1 VLHKRDLAVTV
12 SPLRFGRGGE
22 NLMVDTPGAEAPSSP
37 DITHVNPSAEKTW
50 MGHPR
55 QLARLFSIE
64 MWERFGFYGMRAL
77 LVLYLVK
84 HFLLAQYQA
93 SGIVGGYL
101 SLVYLTPVIGGWLAD
116 YYLGSKR
123 SVKWGALVMA
133 LGYLLLCFGG
143 DQAKPYAT
151 IDGQRYEVQVER
163 GGALLD
169 STDTKQWVVA
179 GGQRLAIHGLPDGS
193 VQLVADNG
201 QVAKTV
207 AKDSFQPGADR
218 SPFYL
223 TLMLV
228 ALSLIVI
235 GNGFFKPN
243 ISTIVGSLYKQ
254 GDRRRDAGFT
264 IFYMGINV
272 GSIGSQILCP
282 IFVNWFGWWAGF
294 AIVVVGMLIGYA
306 LIQFDGGRLAGYGE
320 PPERS
325 GPDRTWLIY
334 ILSLA
339 SVPLFW
345 LIFRNVM
352 TTPEAAPGSGLWGY
366 IVATPFLGKVL
377 FITFLAAVIGIP
389 IWSWRVGTKVEF
401 QMMLAAIILVI
412 FNVTFWTLFEQAAS
426 SLTLFADSN
435 TTLELFGFFI
445 SAPQTQNFN
454 PITIV
459 VFAPIMSWLWLSL
472 AKKGWEPSI
481 QVKFGIA
488 LLLVGLGFV
497 VLAWSKSTANADFRV
512 ALWWLVLTYFLH
524 SIAELCISPVGLS
537 MITKLSIARVVGMM
551 MGVWFLSI
559 SIGEYLA
566 GAAAQS
572 ASVQTV
578 GGQVTNPQLAL
589 ETYAHTFMT
598 GGEMT
603 MIAGVILLAISPWL
617 KKLMHGVN

>member
-1 VLHKRDLAVTV
+1 
-12 SPLRFGRGGE
+12 
-22 NLMVDTPGAEAPSSP
+22 MVDTPGAELPSSP
-37 DITHVNPSAEKTW
+37 DITHVDPSAEKSW

-55 QLARLFSIE
+55 QLARLFSVE

-77 LVLYLVK
+77 LVLYLTK
-84 HFLLAQYQA
+84 HFLIADFQA
-93 SGIVGGYL
+93 NGIVGGYL

-123 SVKWGALVMA
+123 AVKWGALVMA
-133 LGYLLLCFGG
+133 AGYLMLCFGG
-143 DQAKPYAT
+143 EQAKPFAT
-151 IDGQRYEVQVER
+151 IDGQRYEVEAER
-163 GGALLD
+163 GASVLD
-169 STDTKQWVVA
+169 PTTKQWVVA
-179 GGQRLAIHGLPDGS
+179 NGQQLTIHGMPDGS

-201 QVAKTV
+201 QVAKTI
-207 AKDSFQPGADR
+207 AKDAFQPGAER

-243 ISTIVGSLYKQ
+243 ISTIVGTLYAK
-254 GDRRRDAGFT
+254 GDPRRDAGFT

-272 GSIGSQILCP
+272 GSIGSQLLCP
-282 IFVNWFGWWAGF
+282 WFAAMWGWWAGF
-294 AIVVVGMLIGYA
+294 AIVVVGMLIGYC
-306 LIQFDGGRLAGYGE
+306 LMQFDGGRLAGYGE

-325 GPDRTWLIY
+325 GPDRALIIY
-334 ILSLA
+334 NLSLV
-339 SVPLFW
+339 SVTVYW

-352 TTPEAAPGSGLWGY
+352 NTHEAAAGAGLWGY

-377 FITFLAAVIGIP
+377 FLTFLAAVVGIP
-389 IWSWRVGTKVEF
+389 IWSYKVGTKAEF
-401 QMMLAAIILVI
+401 QMMLAAIILVV
-412 FNVTFWTLFEQAAS
+412 FNVTFWTLFEQVAS
-426 SLTLFADSN
+426 SLTLFADRN
-435 TTLELFGFFI
+435 TTLELFGIPI

-459 VFAPIMSWLWLSL
+459 IFAPILSWFWLAL
-472 AKKGWEPSI
+472 NKKGWEPSI

-497 VLAWSKSTANADFRV
+497 VLSWSTGTANADFRV

-537 MITKLSIARVVGMM
+537 MITKLAIARVVGMM

-566 GAAAQS
+566 GAAAQA

-578 GGQVTNPQLAL
+578 GGEVTNPQLAL
-589 ETYAHTFMT
+589 QTYAHTFMV
-598 GGEMT
+598 GGEST
-603 MIAGVILLAISPWL
+603 MVAGVILLAISPWL
-617 KKLMHGVN
+617 RKIMHGVK

>member
-1 VLHKRDLAVTV
+1 
-12 SPLRFGRGGE
+12 
-22 NLMVDTPGAEAPSSP
+22 MVDTPGAEAPASP
-37 DITHVNPSAEKTW
+37 DITHVNPGSEKTW
-50 MGHPR
+50 FGHPR
-55 QLARLFSIE
+55 QLAWLFSIE
-64 MWERFGFYGMRAL
+64 AMERFGFYGMRAL

-84 HFLLAQYQA
+84 HFLLEQYQA
-93 SGIVGGYL
+93 SGIVGGFL
-101 SLVYLTPVIGGWLAD
+101 SLVYLTPLIGGWLAD

-133 LGYLLLCFGG
+133 VGYLLLCFGG
-143 DQAKPYAT
+143 APARPYAVV
-151 IDGQRYEVQVER
+151 DGQRYEVQVEH
-163 GGALLD
+163 GGSLLD
-169 STDTKQWVVA
+169 STATKQWVVYN
-179 GGQRLAIHGLPDGS
+179 GQPLTIHGLPDGS
-193 VQLVADNG
+193 VQLLADNG

-207 AKDSFQPGADR
+207 AKGAFEPGAER

-223 TLMLV
+223 ALTLI

-264 IFYMGINV
+264 IFYMGINL
-272 GSIGSQILCP
+272 GSIGSQILSP
-282 IFVNWFGWWAGF
+282 IFVNLFGWWAGF
-294 AIVVVGMLIGYA
+294 GIVVVGMLIGYA
-306 LIQFDGGRLAGYGE
+306 LVQFDGGRLDGYGE
-320 PPERS
+320 PPDRD
-325 GPDRTWLIY
+325 GPDRSLLIY
-334 ILSLA
+334 ALSII
-339 SVPLFW
+339 SVPIFW

-352 TTPEAAPGSGLWGY
+352 NSPEAAAGSGVWGY
-366 IVATPFLGKVL
+366 LVATPFLGKVL

-389 IWSWRVGTKVEF
+389 IWSWRVGTKAEF
-401 QMMLAAIILVI
+401 QMMLAAIILVV

-426 SLTLFADSN
+426 SLTLYADSN
-435 TTLELFGFFI
+435 TTLELFGIFI

-459 VFAPIMSWLWLSL
+459 IFAPIMSWLWVSL

-497 VLAWSKSTANADFRV
+497 VLAWSGSTANADFRV

-566 GAAAQS
+566 GAAAQA
-572 ASVQTV
+572 ASVQTI
-578 GGQVTNPQLAL
+578 GGQVTNPQVAL
-589 ETYAHTFMT
+589 QTYSHTFML
-598 GGEMT
+598 GGELT
-603 MIAGVILLAISPWL
+603 MVAGVILLAISPWL
-617 KKLMHGVN
+617 RKLMHGVT

>member
-1 VLHKRDLAVTV
+1 
-12 SPLRFGRGGE
+12 
-22 NLMVDTPGAEAPSSP
+22 MVDTPGAEAPSSP
-37 DITHVNPSAEKTW
+37 DITHVDPSAEKTW

-84 HFLLAQYQA
+84 HFLLEQYQA

-133 LGYLLLCFGG
+133 VGYLLLCFGG

-151 IDGQRYEVQVER
+151 IDGHRYEVQAEH
-163 GGALLD
+163 GGSLLD
-169 STDTKQWVVA
+169 STNNKQWVVA
-179 GGQRLAIHGLPDGS
+179 NGQRLSIRGMPDGS
-193 VQLVADNG
+193 VQLVSDNG
-201 QVAKTV
+201 AVARSVAKE
-207 AKDSFQPGADR
+207 AFQPGAER

-223 TLMLV
+223 TLMLI

-243 ISTIVGSLYKQ
+243 ISTIVGSLYKK

-320 PPERS
+320 PPKRS
-325 GPDRTWLIY
+325 GPDRALLIY
-334 ILSLA
+334 ILSIA

-352 TTPEAAPGSGLWGY
+352 NTPQAEPGSGLWGY
-366 IVATPFLGKVL
+366 LVATPFLGKVL
-377 FITFLAAVIGIP
+377 FVTFLAAIIGIP
-389 IWSWRVGTKVEF
+389 IWSWRTGSKAEF

-435 TTLELFGFFI
+435 TTLELFGIPI

-459 VFAPIMSWLWLSL
+459 IFAPIVSWLWLAL

-497 VLAWSKSTANADFRV
+497 VLAWSRTTANADFRV

-566 GAAAQS
+566 GAAAQA

-578 GGQVTNPQLAL
+578 GGEVTNPQLAL

-598 GGEMT
+598 GGELT
-603 MIAGVILLAISPWL
+603 MLAGVILLAISPWL
-617 KKLMHGVN
+617 KKLMHGVK

>member
-1 VLHKRDLAVTV
+1 
-12 SPLRFGRGGE
+12 
-22 NLMVDTPGAEAPSSP
+22 MVDTPGAEAPSSP
-37 DITHVNPSAEKTW
+37 DITHVDPSAQKTW

-55 QLARLFSIE
+55 QLARLFSVE

-84 HFLLAQYQA
+84 HFLLQQYQA

-101 SLVYLTPVIGGWLAD
+101 SLVYLTPLIGGWLAD

-133 LGYLLLCFGG
+133 AGYLLLCFGG
-143 DQAKPYAT
+143 EPATPYAT
-151 IDGQRYEVQVER
+151 IAGHRYEVQVEHS
-163 GGALLD
+163 GSLLD
-169 STDTKQWVVA
+169 STDTKQSVNVN
-179 GGQRLAIHGLPDGS
+179 GQQLAIHGMPDGS
-193 VQLVADNG
+193 VQLTAPDGHVAAA
-201 QVAKTV
+201 VAKN
-207 AKDSFQPGADR
+207 DFEPGAER

-223 TLMLV
+223 TLMLL

-243 ISTIVGSLYKQ
+243 ISTIVGSLYAQ

-264 IFYMGINV
+264 IFYMGINI

-294 AIVVVGMLIGYA
+294 AIVVVGMLIGWA
-306 LIQFDGGRLAGYGE
+306 LMQFDGGRLDGYGE

-325 GPDRTWLIY
+325 GPDRALLIY
-334 ILSLA
+334 ALSLL

-352 TTPEAAPGSGLWGY
+352 NSPAAAEGTGVWGY
-366 IVATPFLGKVL
+366 ILATPFLGKVL
-377 FITFLAAVIGIP
+377 FATFLAAVIGIP
-389 IWSWRVGTKVEF
+389 IWSWRVGTRAEF

-435 TTLELFGFFI
+435 TTLHLFGFFI

-459 VFAPIMSWLWLSL
+459 IFAPILSWLWLAL
-472 AKKGWEPSI
+472 AKRGWEPSI

-497 VLAWSKSTANADFRV
+497 VLAWSKTTANADYRV

-566 GAAAQS
+566 GAAAQA
-572 ASVQTV
+572 ASVQTI
-578 GGQVTNPQLAL
+578 GGNVTNPQLAL
-589 ETYAHTFMT
+589 ETYAHTFMI

-603 MIAGVILLAISPWL
+603 MAAGVILLAISPWL

>member
-1 VLHKRDLAVTV
+1 
-12 SPLRFGRGGE
+12 
-22 NLMVDTPGAEAPSSP
+22 MVDTPGAEAPSSP
-37 DITHVNPSAEKTW
+37 DITHVDPSAEKTW

-55 QLARLFSIE
+55 QLARLFSVE

-77 LVLYLVK
+77 LVLYLTK
-84 HFLLAQYQA
+84 HFLIADYQA
-93 SGIVGGYL
+93 NGIVGGYL

-133 LGYLLLCFGG
+133 VGYFLLCFGG
-143 DQAKPYAT
+143 QQARPYAT

-163 GGALLD
+163 SGSVLD
-169 STDTKQWVVA
+169 TKETKQWVVA
-179 GGQRLAIHGLPDGS
+179 NGQNLTIRGLPDGS
-193 VQLVADNG
+193 VQLVRENG

-207 AKDSFQPGADR
+207 AKNAFEPGAER

-223 TLMLV
+223 TLMLI

-243 ISTIVGSLYKQ
+243 ISTIVGSLYDK

-264 IFYMGINV
+264 IFYWGINI
-272 GSIGSQILCP
+272 GSIGGQVLCP
-282 IFVNWFGWWAGF
+282 IFVSWFGWWAGF
-294 AIVVVGMLIGYA
+294 AVVVVGMLIGYA
-306 LIQFDGGRLAGYGE
+306 MIQFDGGRLAGYGE

-325 GPDRTWLIY
+325 GPDRAWVIY
-334 ILSLA
+334 LLSII

-352 TTPEAAPGSGLWGY
+352 TTQEAAAGSGLWGY

-377 FITFLAAVIGIP
+377 FVTFLAAVIGIP
-389 IWSWRVGTKVEF
+389 IWSYKAGNKQEF
-401 QMMLAAIILVI
+401 QMMLAAIILVV

-426 SLTLFADSN
+426 SLTLFADRN
-435 TTLELFGFFI
+435 TTLELFGIFV

-459 VFAPIMSWLWLSL
+459 IFAPIMSWLWIWLS
-472 AKKGWEPSI
+472 KRGWEPSI

-497 VLAWSKSTANADFRV
+497 VLSWSTATANADFRV

-566 GAAAQS
+566 GAAAQA

-589 ETYAHTFMT
+589 ETYAHTFMV

-617 KKLMHGVN
+617 RKLMHGVK

>member
-1 VLHKRDLAVTV
+1 
-12 SPLRFGRGGE
+12 
-22 NLMVDTPGAEAPSSP
+22 
-37 DITHVNPSAEKTW
+37 
-50 MGHPR
+50 
-55 QLARLFSIE
+55 
-64 MWERFGFYGMRAL
+64 
-77 LVLYLVK
+77 
-84 HFLLAQYQA
+84 
-93 SGIVGGYL
+93 
-101 SLVYLTPVIGGWLAD
+101 VYLTPVIGGWLAD

-133 LGYLLLCFGG
+133 AGYLILCFGG
-143 DQAKPYAT
+143 QEARPYAT
-151 IDGQRYEVQVER
+151 IGGQRYDVQSAPTASV
-163 GGALLD
+163 LD
-169 STDTKQWVVA
+169 SGESQWVVEN
-179 GGQRLAIHGLPDGS
+179 GQRLTIHGLPDGS
-193 VQLVADNG
+193 VQLIAGNG
-201 QVAKTV
+201 QVAQTISKN
-207 AKDSFQPGADR
+207 DFQPGAER
-218 SPFYL
+218 SPFYVA
-223 TLMLV
+223 LMLV

-243 ISTIVGSLYKQ
+243 ISTIVGSLYKA
-254 GDRRRDAGFT
+254 GDPRRDAGFT
-264 IFYMGINV
+264 IFYMGINL
-272 GSIGSQILCP
+272 GSIGSQLLCP
-282 IFVNWFGWWAGF
+282 WFAAMWGWWAGF

-306 LIQFDGGRLAGYGE
+306 LVQFDGGRLSGYGE
-320 PPERS
+320 PPNRD
-325 GPDRTWLIY
+325 GPDRSLLIY
-334 ILSLA
+334 ALSIL

-345 LIFRNVM
+345 LVFRNVM
-352 TTPEAAPGSGLWGY
+352 DAPEAAAGSGIWGY

-377 FITFLAAVIGIP
+377 FLAFLAAVIGIP
-389 IWSWRVGTKVEF
+389 IWSYKVGTKVEF

-426 SLTLFADSN
+426 SLTLFADRN
-435 TTLELFGFFI
+435 TTLELFGLHI

-459 VFAPIMSWLWLSL
+459 IFAPILSWFWIAL

-497 VLAWSKSTANADFRV
+497 VLAWSTGTANADFRV

-566 GAAAQS
+566 GAAAQA

-578 GGQVTNPQLAL
+578 GGEVTNPELAL
-589 ETYAHTFMT
+589 HTYAHTFMI
-598 GGEMT
+598 GGETT
-603 MIAGVILLAISPWL
+603 MVAGVILLAISPWL
-617 KKLMHGVN
+617 KKIMHGVM

>member
-1 VLHKRDLAVTV
+1 MAV
-12 SPLRFGRGGE
+12 
-22 NLMVDTPGAEAPSSP
+22 
-37 DITHVNPSAEKTW
+37 
-50 MGHPR
+50 
-55 QLARLFSIE
+55 
-64 MWERFGFYGMRAL
+64 
-77 LVLYLVK
+77 
-84 HFLLAQYQA
+84 
-93 SGIVGGYL
+93 GYL
-101 SLVYLTPVIGGWLAD
+101 
-116 YYLGSKR
+116 
-123 SVKWGALVMA
+123 M
-133 LGYLLLCFGG
+133 LCFGG
-143 DQAKPYAT
+143 QQAKPYAT

-163 GGALLD
+163 GGSVLD
-169 STDTKQWVVA
+169 TKETKQWVVA
-179 GGQRLAIHGLPDGS
+179 NGQQLTIHGLPDGS
-193 VQLVADNG
+193 VELVAENG

-207 AKDSFQPGADR
+207 AKDSFHPGAER

-223 TLMLV
+223 TLMLI

-243 ISTIVGSLYKQ
+243 ISTIVGTLYKQ

-264 IFYMGINV
+264 IFYWGINI
-272 GSIGSQILCP
+272 GSIGGQVLCP
-282 IFVNWFGWWAGF
+282 IFVSWFGWWAGF
-294 AIVVVGMLIGYA
+294 AVVVVGMLIGWT

-325 GPDRTWLIY
+325 GPDRAWIIY
-334 ILSLA
+334 LLSIV
-339 SVPLFW
+339 SVPIFW
-345 LIFRNVM
+345 AIFRNVM
-352 TTPEAAPGSGLWGY
+352 TTQEAAAGTGLWGY

-377 FITFLAAVIGIP
+377 FLTFLAAVIGIP
-389 IWSWRVGTKVEF
+389 IWSYKVGTKQEF

-426 SLTLFADSN
+426 SLTLFADRN
-435 TTLELFGFFI
+435 TTLELFGIFV

-459 VFAPIMSWLWLSL
+459 IFAPIMSWLWIWL
-472 AKKGWEPSI
+472 AKRGWEPSI

-497 VLAWSKSTANADFRV
+497 VLSWSTATANADFRV

-566 GAAAQS
+566 GAAAQA

-578 GGQVTNPQLAL
+578 GGEVTNPQLAL
-589 ETYAHTFMT
+589 QTYSHTFMV
-598 GGEMT
+598 GGEST

-617 KKLMHGVN
+617 KRIMHGVK

>member
-1 VLHKRDLAVTV
+1 
-12 SPLRFGRGGE
+12 
-22 NLMVDTPGAEAPSSP
+22 MVDTPGAEAPSSP
-37 DITHVNPSAEKTW
+37 DITHVDPSSEKTW

-77 LVLYLVK
+77 LVLYLTK
-84 HFLLAQYQA
+84 HFLLADHQA
-93 SGIVGGYL
+93 NGIVGGYL

-133 LGYLLLCFGG
+133 AGYLILCFGG
-143 DQAKPYAT
+143 QEAKPFAT
-151 IDGQRYEVQVER
+151 IDGQRYEVQSAPTASV
-163 GGALLD
+163 LD
-169 STDTKQWVVA
+169 SGQSQWVVA
-179 GGQRLAIHGLPDGS
+179 NGQQLTIHGLPDGS
-193 VQLVADNG
+193 VQLVAGNG
-201 QVAKTV
+201 QVAKTI
-207 AKDSFQPGADR
+207 AKADFQPGAER
-218 SPFYL
+218 SPFYVA
-223 TLMLV
+223 LMLV

-243 ISTIVGSLYKQ
+243 ISTIVGSLYKP

-272 GSIGSQILCP
+272 GSIGSQLLCP
-282 IFVNWFGWWAGF
+282 WFAAMWGWWAGF

-306 LIQFDGGRLAGYGE
+306 LVQFDGGRLAGYGE
-320 PPERS
+320 PPNRD
-325 GPDRTWLIY
+325 GPDRSLLIY
-334 ILSLA
+334 VLSIL

-345 LIFRNVM
+345 LVFRNVM
-352 TTPEAAPGSGLWGY
+352 DAPQAAAGSGIWGY
-366 IVATPFLGKVL
+366 ILATPFLGKVL
-377 FITFLAAVIGIP
+377 FLAFLAAVIGIP
-389 IWSWRVGTKVEF
+389 IWSYKVGTRVEF

-426 SLTLFADSN
+426 SLTLFADRN
-435 TTLELFGFFI
+435 TTLELFGLHI

-459 VFAPIMSWLWLSL
+459 IFAPILSWFWVAL

-497 VLAWSKSTANADFRV
+497 VLAWSTGTANADFRV

-566 GAAAQS
+566 GAAAQA

-578 GGQVTNPQLAL
+578 GGEVTNPELAL
-589 ETYAHTFMT
+589 HTYAHTFMV
-598 GGEMT
+598 GGELT

-617 KKLMHGVN
+617 RKIMHGVK

>member
-1 VLHKRDLAVTV
+1 VE
-12 SPLRFGRGGE
+12 GE
-22 NLMVDTPGAEAPSSP
+22 YLMVDTPGAEAPNSP
-37 DITHVNPSAEKTW
+37 DITHVNADSEKTW
-50 MGHPR
+50 LGHPR
-55 QLARLFSIE
+55 QLARLFSVE

-77 LVLYLVK
+77 LVLYLTK
-84 HFLLAQYQA
+84 HFLIADYQA
-93 SGIVGGYL
+93 NGIVGGYL

-133 LGYLLLCFGG
+133 VGYLLLCFGG
-143 DQAKPYAT
+143 HQAKPYAT

-163 GGALLD
+163 SGSVLD
-169 STDTKQWVVA
+169 TKETKQWVVA
-179 GGQRLAIHGLPDGS
+179 NGQNLTIHGLPDGS
-193 VQLVADNG
+193 VQLVAPNG

-207 AKDSFQPGADR
+207 AKEAFNPGAER
-218 SPFYL
+218 SPFYM

-243 ISTIVGSLYKQ
+243 ISTIVGSLYDK

-264 IFYMGINV
+264 IFYWGINI
-272 GSIGSQILCP
+272 GSIGGQVLCP
-282 IFVNWFGWWAGF
+282 IFVSWFGWWAGF
-294 AIVVVGMLIGYA
+294 AVVVVGMLIGYA
-306 LIQFDGGRLAGYGE
+306 MIQFDGGRLAGYGE

-325 GPDRTWLIY
+325 GPDRAWLIY
-334 ILSLA
+334 ILSIV
-339 SVPLFW
+339 SVPIFW
-345 LIFRNVM
+345 AIFRNVM
-352 TTPEAAPGSGLWGY
+352 TTPEAAAGSGLWGY

-389 IWSWRVGTKVEF
+389 IWSYKVGNKVEF
-401 QMMLAAIILVI
+401 QMMLAAIILVV

-426 SLTLFADSN
+426 SLTLFADRN
-435 TTLELFGFFI
+435 TTLELFGIFV

-459 VFAPIMSWLWLSL
+459 IFAPIMSWLWIWLSKRGL
-472 AKKGWEPSI
+472 EPSI

-497 VLAWSKSTANADFRV
+497 VLAWSTGTANADFRV

-566 GAAAQS
+566 GAAAQA
-572 ASVQTV
+572 ASVQTI
-578 GGQVTNPQLAL
+578 GGEVTNPQLAL
-589 ETYAHTFMT
+589 HTYAHTFMV
-598 GGEMT
+598 GGEST
-603 MIAGVILLAISPWL
+603 MVAGVILLAISPWL
-617 KKLMHGVN
+617 KKLMHGVM

>member
-1 VLHKRDLAVTV
+1 
-12 SPLRFGRGGE
+12 
-22 NLMVDTPGAEAPSSP
+22 MVDTPGAEVPTSP
-37 DITHVNPSAEKTW
+37 DITHVDPSDEKTW

-133 LGYLLLCFGG
+133 AGYLLLCFGG
-143 DQAKPYAT
+143 DQAKPYAN
-151 IDGQRYEVQVER
+151 IDGQRYEVQVDH
-163 GGALLD
+163 GGSLLD

-179 GGQRLAIHGLPDGS
+179 GGQRLTIH
-193 VQLVADNG
+193 G
-201 QVAKTV
+201 QVAKTI
-207 AKDSFQPGADR
+207 AKDAFQPGATR

-282 IFVNWFGWWAGF
+282 IFVDWFGWWAGF

-320 PPERS
+320 PPKRS
-325 GPDRTWLIY
+325 GPDRTLLIY
-334 ILSLA
+334 ILSIA

-352 TTPEAAPGSGLWGY
+352 NTPEAAPGSGLWGY
-366 IVATPFLGKVL
+366 ILATPFLGKVL
-377 FITFLAAVIGIP
+377 FLSFLAAVIGIP
-389 IWSWRVGTKVEF
+389 IWSWRAGTKVEF

-435 TTLELFGFFI
+435 TTLNLFGIPI

-459 VFAPIMSWLWLSL
+459 IFAPIMSWLWIALS
-472 AKKGWEPSI
+472 KKGWEPSI

-488 LLLVGLGFV
+488 LLLVGLGFI

-578 GGQVTNPQLAL
+578 GGEVTNPQLAL
-589 ETYAHTFMT
+589 QTYAHTFMV

-603 MIAGVILLAISPWL
+603 MIAGVILLVISPWL
-617 KKLMHGVN
+617 RRLMHGVK

>member
-1 VLHKRDLAVTV
+1 
-12 SPLRFGRGGE
+12 
-22 NLMVDTPGAEAPSSP
+22 MVDTPGAEAPSSP
-37 DITHVNPSAEKTW
+37 DITHVDPSAEKTW

-55 QLARLFSIE
+55 QLARLFSVE

-77 LVLYLVK
+77 RVLDLVK
-84 HFLLAQYQA
+84 HFLLEQYQA

-123 SVKWGALVMA
+123 AVKWGALVMA
-133 LGYLLLCFGG
+133 AGYLLLCFGG
-143 DQAKPYAT
+143 DQAKPYAV
-151 IDGQRYEVQVER
+151 IGGQRYEVQVDQ
-163 GGALLD
+163 GASLLD
-169 STDTKQWVVA
+169 SKESKQWVIA
-179 GGQRLAIHGLPDGS
+179 NGQKLQIHGMPDGS
-193 VQLVADNG
+193 VQLLSQGG
-201 QVAKTV
+201 QVTSTV
-207 AKDSFQPGADR
+207 AKDDFKPGAER
-218 SPFYL
+218 SPFFL
-223 TLMLV
+223 TLMLF

-264 IFYMGINV
+264 IFYMGINI

-282 IFVNWFGWWAGF
+282 IFANWFGWWAGF

-306 LIQFDGGRLAGYGE
+306 MMQFDGGRLAGYGE
-320 PPERS
+320 PPERT
-325 GPDRTWLIY
+325 GRDRAPLIY
-334 ILSLA
+334 ILSILSA
-339 SVPLFW
+339 PLFW

-352 TTPEAAPGSGLWGY
+352 NTPEAAAGSGLWGY

-377 FITFLAAVIGIP
+377 FLTFLAAVIGIP
-389 IWSWRVGTKVEF
+389 IWSWKVGTKAEA

-435 TTLELFGFFI
+435 TTLELFGFFV

-459 VFAPIMSWLWLSL
+459 IFAPILSWFWLWL
-472 AKKGWEPSI
+472 AKRGWEPSI

-512 ALWWLVLTYFLH
+512 ALWWLVLTYFIH

-566 GAAAQS
+566 GAAAQA

-578 GGQVTNPQLAL
+578 GGQVTNPQMAL
-589 ETYAHTFMT
+589 ESYAHTFMI

-603 MIAGVILLAISPWL
+603 MVAGVILLAISPWL
-617 KKLMHGVN
+617 RKIMHGVN

>member
-1 VLHKRDLAVTV
+1 
-12 SPLRFGRGGE
+12 
-22 NLMVDTPGAEAPSSP
+22 MVDTPGAEAPTSP
-37 DITHVNPSAEKTW
+37 DITHVDPSSPKTW

-84 HFLLAQYQA
+84 HFLLEQYQA

-101 SLVYLTPVIGGWLAD
+101 SLVYLTPLIGGWLAD

-133 LGYLLLCFGG
+133 VGYLLLCFGG
-143 DQAKPYAT
+143 EQARPYAT
-151 IDGQRYEVQVER
+151 IEGQRYEVQVER

-179 GGQRLAIHGLPDGS
+179 NGQRLSIRGLPDGS

-207 AKDSFQPGADR
+207 AKDAFEPGASR

-320 PPERS
+320 PPKRS
-325 GPDRTWLIY
+325 GPDRALLIY
-334 ILSLA
+334 ILSIA

-352 TTPEAAPGSGLWGY
+352 NSPQAAPGSGLWGY
-366 IVATPFLGKVL
+366 LLATPFLGKVL

-389 IWSWRVGTKVEF
+389 IWSWRVGTRAEF

-435 TTLELFGFFI
+435 TTLELFGIPI

-459 VFAPIMSWLWLSL
+459 IFAPIMSWLWIKLSN
-472 AKKGWEPSI
+472 KGWEPSI

-497 VLAWSKSTANADFRV
+497 VLAWSEGTANANFRV

-566 GAAAQS
+566 GAAAQA

-589 ETYAHTFMT
+589 QTYAHTFMV

-617 KKLMHGVN
+617 RKLMHGVK